1 MLSGNLKDNTFV
13 YKNSKRGF
21 YMNAELIMIG
31 TELLL
36 GQIIDTNASYIGEKL
51 SEIGVDVYRKVTV
64 GDNQSRIVNV
74 IKESLT
80 RCDVVICSGGLGPT
94 VDDMTRESVSEA
106 TDSPLVYHPELYKK
120 IFERLEKRGVK
131 VSENN
136 KKQALLPEGSIPIH
150 NPVGTA
156 PGFIKEYNSKYIIC
170 LPGVPFELR
179 PMFEETVIPFLCQ
192 KFGIQNRLYI
202 RVLKVYGLG
211 ESRID
216 YKLGDLLY
224 SSSPTIG
231 LLASPECV
239 RIRLAVKESSPET
252 ANQVLDEMENKIH
265 QCLPGL
271 VLSGEDYSLEK
282 ALDKVLV
289 DLNKHITVIDAQT
302 AGMVIYR
309 LIQSRAERFICGEV
323 LPAVKNEQDLQK
335 LFDFREEYLLKFPF
349 AYNLIIYP
357 DFNKHTTC
365 VNLSGNETEEIHW
378 ELPFYGQEERDRVRI
393 SVISLERIRRKLL
406 NIEFKDN

>member
-1 MLSGNLKDNTFV
+1 
-13 YKNSKRGF
+13 
-21 YMNAELIMIG
+21 
-31 TELLL
+31 
-36 GQIIDTNASYIGEKL
+36 
-51 SEIGVDVYRKVTV
+51 
-64 GDNQSRIVNV
+64 RIVNV
-74 IKESLT
+74 IKESLS
-80 RCDVVICSGGLGPT
+80 RCDVIICSGGLGPT
-94 VDDMTRESVSEA
+94 VDDMTRESIAEA
-106 TDSPLVYHPELYKK
+106 TGNALVYHSELYEK
-120 IFERLEKRGVK
+120 IFERLAKRGIK

-170 LPGVPFELR
+170 LPGVPFELK

-192 KFGIQNRLYI
+192 KFNIQDRLYI

-216 YKLGDLLY
+216 YKLGELLY

-239 RIRLAVKESSPET
+239 RIRLAVKGSSEEE
-252 ANQVLDEMENKIH
+252 ANQILDEMENKIH

-282 ALDKVLV
+282 ALDKVLT
-289 DLNKHITVIDAQT
+289 DINKHITIIDAQT
-302 AGMVIYR
+302 AGMIIYR
-309 LIQSRAERFICGEV
+309 LIQSRSERFICGEV
-323 LPAVKNEQDLQK
+323 VPSIKYEQDLEK
-335 LFDFREEYLLKFPF
+335 LFDLRKEYLLKFPF

-357 DFNKHTTC
+357 DLKNRTTC
-365 VNLSGNETEEIHW
+365 VRLSGNETEEIYW
-378 ELPFYGQEERDRVRI
+378 ELPFYGKEERDRVRI

-406 NIEFKDN
+406 NIEFRDN

>member
-1 MLSGNLKDNTFV
+1 
-13 YKNSKRGF
+13 
-21 YMNAELIMIG
+21 MNAELMMIG

-36 GQIIDTNASYIGEKL
+36 GQIIDTNASYMGQKL
-51 SEIGVDVYRKVTV
+51 AEMGVDVYRKITV
-64 GDNQSRIVNV
+64 GDNQKRIVNS
-74 IKESLT
+74 IIDSLS

-94 VDDMTRESVSEA
+94 VDDMTRESVSEV
-106 TDSPLVYHPELYKK
+106 TNSPLVYHPELYQK

-136 KKQALLPEGSIPIH
+136 KKQAFLPEGSIPIQ

-170 LPGVPFELR
+170 LPGVPFELK

-192 KFGIQNRLYI
+192 RFNIQSRLYI

-216 YKLGDLLY
+216 NKLGELLY

-239 RIRLAVKESSPET
+239 RIRLAVKERSPEK
-252 ANQVLDEMENKIH
+252 AEEILDEMERKIH
-265 QCLPGL
+265 QRLPGL
-271 VLSGEDYSLEK
+271 VLTGEDYSLEK
-282 ALDKVLV
+282 VMDRMLTQMGKKL
-289 DLNKHITVIDAQT
+289 TVIDAQT

-309 LIQSRAERFICGEV
+309 LIQARIQSFLCGEV
-323 LPAVKNEQDLQK
+323 FASTERELDMVS
-335 LFDFREEYLLKFPF
+335 LFDKRKEYLLKFPF
-349 AYNLIIYP
+349 AYNLMIYP
-357 DFNKHTTC
+357 DFEKKITC
-365 VNLSGNETEEIHW
+365 VRWSGKDAEEIHW
-378 ELPFYGQEERDRVRI
+378 ELPFYGTEERDRVRI
-393 SVISLERIRRKLL
+393 SVISLEQVRRKLL
-406 NIEFKDN
+406 NIEFKDS

>member
-1 MLSGNLKDNTFV
+1 MLSGNLKSNTFV

-36 GQIIDTNASYIGEKL
+36 GQIIDTNASYMGEKL
-51 SEIGVDVYRKVTV
+51 SEIGVDVYRKITV

-74 IKESLT
+74 IKESIT
-80 RCDVVICSGGLGPT
+80 RCDVIICSGGLGPT
-94 VDDMTRESVSEA
+94 VDDMTRESVAEA
-106 TDSPLVYHPELYKK
+106 TDSPLVYHPELYQK

-136 KKQALLPEGSIPIH
+136 KKQAFLPKGSIPIH

-170 LPGVPFELR
+170 LPGVPFELK

-239 RIRLAVKESSPET
+239 RIRLAVKESSHEK
-252 ANQVLDEMENKIH
+252 ANQILDEMENKIH

-282 ALDKVLV
+282 ALDKLLT
-289 DLNKHITVIDAQT
+289 DLNKHITIIDAQT
-302 AGMVIYR
+302 AGMIIYR
-309 LIQSRAERFICGEV
+309 LIQSKAERFVCGEV
-323 LPAVKNEQDLQK
+323 LPAVKNEQDLEK
-335 LFDFREEYLLKFPF
+335 LFDLRKEYLLKFPF

-357 DFNKHTTC
+357 DLNKHTTC
-365 VNLSGNETEEIHW
+365 VSLSGNETEEIHW

>member
-1 MLSGNLKDNTFV
+1 
-13 YKNSKRGF
+13 
-21 YMNAELIMIG
+21 MNAELVMIG

-36 GQIIDTNASYIGEKL
+36 GQIIDTNASYMGQKL
-51 SEIGVDVYRKVTV
+51 AEVGVDIYRKTTV

-74 IKESLT
+74 IKEALS

-94 VDDMTRESVSEA
+94 VDDMTRESVAEA
-106 TDSPLVYHPELYKK
+106 TNSPLVYHPDLYGK

-136 KKQALLPEGSIPIH
+136 KKQAFLPEGSIPIP

-156 PGFIKEYNSKYIIC
+156 PGFIKESNSKYIVC
-170 LPGVPFELR
+170 LPGVPFELK

-192 KFGIQNRLYI
+192 KFNIQNRLYI

-239 RIRLAVKESSPET
+239 RIRLAVKESSQEK
-252 ANQVLDEMENKIH
+252 ADMILDDMEGKIH

-282 ALDKVLV
+282 AIDEILTREGK
-289 DLNKHITVIDAQT
+289 KITVIDAQT

-309 LIQSRAERFICGEV
+309 LMQAKTKSFVCGEV
-323 LPAVKNEQDLQK
+323 LPPFEGKLNWEN
-335 LFDFREEYLLKFPF
+335 LFDIRKEYLLKFPF
-349 AYNLIIYP
+349 AYNLMIYP
-357 DFNKHTTC
+357 APDKKITC
-365 VNLSGNETEEIHW
+365 VRWAGQQIEEIHW
-378 ELPFYGQEERDRVRI
+378 ELPFYGTEERDRVRI
-393 SVISLERIRRKLL
+393 SVISLEQVRRKLL
-406 NIEFKDN
+406 NIEFRDS

>member
-1 MLSGNLKDNTFV
+1 
-13 YKNSKRGF
+13 
-21 YMNAELIMIG
+21 MNAELLMIG

-36 GQIIDTNASYIGEKL
+36 GQIIDTNASYMGQKL
-51 SEIGVDVYRKVTV
+51 AEFGIDIYRKITV

-74 IKESLT
+74 IKEALS

-94 VDDMTRESVSEA
+94 VDDMTRERVAEA
-106 TDSPLVYHPELYKK
+106 TNSPLVYHDDLYQK
-120 IFERLEKRGVK
+120 IFERLERRGIK
-131 VSENN
+131 VSVNN
-136 KKQALLPEGSIPIH
+136 KKQAFLPEDSIPIF

-156 PGFIKEYNSKYIIC
+156 PGFIKEHNSKYIIC
-170 LPGVPFELR
+170 LPGVPFELK
-179 PMFEETVIPFLCQ
+179 PMFEETVIPFLCR
-192 KFGIQNRLYI
+192 KFNIQNRLYI

-239 RIRLAVKESSPET
+239 RIRLAVKESSQEK
-252 ANQVLDEMENKIH
+252 ADMILDEMEGKIH

-282 ALDKVLV
+282 AIDGILTQKGRKV
-289 DLNKHITVIDAQT
+289 TVIDAQT

-309 LIQSRAERFICGEV
+309 LIQAKTKSLVCGEV
-323 LPAVKNEQDLQK
+323 ISPQGSELNLEN
-335 LFDFREEYLLKFPF
+335 LFDIRKEYLLKFPF
-349 AYNLIIYP
+349 AYNLMIYP
-357 DFNKHTTC
+357 DPDKKVTC
-365 VNLSGNETEEIHW
+365 VRWSGQQTEEIHW
-378 ELPFYGQEERDRVRI
+378 ELPFYGTEERDRVRI
-393 SVISLERIRRKLL
+393 SVISLEQVRRKLL
-406 NIEFKDN
+406 NIEFKDS